1 MNRGEGK
8 EILLLGFSHALVHGY
23 MLILP
28 AVLLLLMKEFQV
40 GYFLLG
46 VLGTISNFAFGLG
59 ALPAG
64 FLSDRLGARRLILLY
79 LFGSALSAVL
89 ISFSQSFLHL
99 ALSLGLLGLFCSLYH
114 PCSLA
119 LLSHLKERG
128 KAFGIVGA
136 LGNVG
141 LALSPLV
148 AGNLASHLGWRRVFP
163 FFSLAGLILSISYLF
178 LQRSL
183 SSWERSRRKEE
194 GLPPS
199 LREGRLFDLRF
210 ATLLC
215 MQMLAGFSFQGA
227 TTFLPTYLSRRVQV
241 QLFSLDPVGIG
252 GIMASISLIIGV
264 FGQYLGGYLG
274 QKTQTER
281 LYLTMVCATLPFLL
295 LTASSENAL
304 LVAAAAAFAF
314 FYFCAQPI
322 GNILLASFTSA
333 AARGRGYGISFF
345 FSFGVGSLA
354 ASFCGFIAEK
364 VSLSGVFY
372 ALSLLTLLQAS
383 LAATLTR
390 MQKGKSAP
398 SE

>member
-1 MNRGEGK
+1 MDRGEGK
-8 EILLLGFSHALVHGY
+8 EILLLGLSHALVHGY

-28 AVLLLLMKEFQV
+28 AVLLLLMREFQA

-46 VLGTISNFAFGLG
+46 ILGTISNFAFGLG

-79 LFGSALSAVL
+79 LFGSAFSAIL
-89 ISFSQSFLHL
+89 ISFSQSILHL
-99 ALSLGLLGLFCSLYH
+99 AISLGLLGLFCSLYH

-141 LALSPLV
+141 LALSPLL
-148 AGNLASHLGWRRVFP
+148 AANLASQLGWRRVFP
-163 FFSLAGLILSISYLF
+163 FFSLAGLILSVSYLF
-178 LQRSL
+178 LQRGRL
-183 SSWERSRRKEE
+183 SSPERVRREKA

-199 LREGRLFDLRF
+199 SGKGRLFNLRF
-210 ATLLC
+210 AMLLC

-241 QLFSLDPVGIG
+241 HLFGLDPVGIG
-252 GIMASISLIIGV
+252 GVMASVSLIVGV

-274 QKTQTER
+274 QKMRTER
-281 LYLTMVCATLPFLL
+281 LYLAMVSATLPALL
-295 LTASSENAL
+295 LTASSTNAI
-304 LVAAAAAFAF
+304 LVASAAAFAF
-314 FYFCAQPI
+314 FYFCAQPM

-333 AARGRGYGISFF
+333 SVRGRGYG
-345 FSFGVGSLA
+345 V
-354 ASFCGFIAEK
+354 
-364 VSLSGVFY
+364 
-372 ALSLLTLLQAS
+372 
-383 LAATLTR
+383 
-390 MQKGKSAP
+390 
-398 SE
+398 